1 MAKKMLNELIDI
13 QYPIIQAPMFLVSNE
28 DMTVAAL
35 ENGITSCIPGL
46 NYRTVPELRKA
57 IQNIKKRSN
66 KPFGINLIVNKSNP
80 FYKKQLEACID
91 EGVDYFITSLG
102 NPKEVIEYS
111 QKIGAKVFCDIVDI
125 KMAKKVEDLG
135 CDAIIAVSKE
145 AGGHSGNIASTDL
158 IPMINDAVSIP
169 VISAGGVATHEQY
182 MDKLALGAAGISAG
196 TVFIASHESKV
207 SDDYKQA
214 IVDHGAKDIIL
225 TKKLSGTPCTVINT
239 PYVQKIGSKES
250 WLEKIMHNNKK
261 LRKYAKMLIAKR
273 GFDSLRKAAFSATY
287 KTVWCA
293 GPTIEDVHSIRSTKE
308 IIEELVGK

>member
-1 MAKKMLNELIDI
+1 MLTEILDI

-28 DMTVAAL
+28 EMTVAAL

-46 NYRTVPELRKA
+46 NYRTISELQQA
-57 IQNIKKRSN
+57 IRNIKSRSN

-80 FYKKQLEACID
+80 FYKKQLEACIE
-91 EGVDYFITSLG
+91 EGIDYFITSLG
-102 NPKEVIEYS
+102 NPKEVIEHS
-111 QKIGAKVFCDIVDI
+111 KKIGAKVFCDIVDV

-135 CDAIIAVSKE
+135 CDAVIAVSKE
-145 AGGHSGNIASTDL
+145 AGGHSGNIPSEEL
-158 IPMINDAVSIP
+158 IPMINDAVSVP
-169 VISAGGVATHEQY
+169 VISAGGVATNQQFL
-182 MDKLALGAAGISAG
+182 DKINLGASGISAG
-196 TVFIASHESKV
+196 TVFIASYESKV

-214 IVDHGAKDIIL
+214 IVDHGAEDVIL

-239 PYVQKIGSKES
+239 PYMQKIGSKES

-261 LRKYAKMLIAKR
+261 LKKYAKMLIAKR

-308 IIEELVGK
+308 IIKELVGK